1 MPLVT
6 TEHDPTSRQR
16 VTRVYLQNGVV
27 GAVILLMVTWLRRDE
42 PRAVLERY
50 GAEGV
55 ALVALFLLFAT
66 LLAMFKFPL
75 TEKIFVS
82 LVIIANIAMFPLLGL
97 VLSAWIAV
105 AAAVTQRVIA
115 ARRAGRARNE
125 VTDRTEERA
134 RTLALFAT
142 YGVPVVA
149 ATLLYEILGGEIGL
163 VAPSLIN
170 GARIAFCAVV
180 MIVTN
185 NLIVARVEQAYG
197 YSPSVSLKLGLIDT
211 SIYLVTL
218 PYAVLTTFSY
228 STMGMGG
235 LLLAAFT
242 GLVANAVGYKLA
254 ITRSDREQLIQ
265 RLASLTNIG
274 RTISLRCTTDELLRA
289 IYEEC
294 RKVIDVSIF
303 SIALHDMTR
312 NELSFELN
320 IERGTLL
327 PKSRI
332 PIGDGLNSFVV
343 TSGEPLLVGSYRD
356 EQKLGLTHYD
366 DGMATESWL
375 GVPMTARDETIGVIS
390 VQSFD
395 ENAFSP
401 DDVVLLTAIANQA
414 AVAIENANLYKDLQG
429 MNRQLEQRVLERTNE
444 VRETNIR
451 LIAADRSKNQ
461 FLANMSHELRTPL
474 NAIIGFSGILQQ
486 ATREMIPARLHRFID
501 NIATAG
507 SHLLDLI
514 NDILDLAKIESGKLQ
529 LHSETFDLRETIATV
544 ERVMKGIGAE
554 TNVSIMTQVDPTLT
568 SVHLDEGRL
577 KQILLNL
584 LSNAVKFSHPG
595 GYVYL
600 SVSAVNETTSLLG
613 CPALRIE
620 VQDNGIGI
628 PEDELDHVFDEFY
641 QATQH
646 DRRLQ
651 KSGTGLGLSLAK
663 SFVEMHRGHISV
675 QSTFGAGT
683 RFTIELPRDIRQATN
698 VATRIQLSLPETS
711 QIQH

>member
-1 MPLVT
+1 
-6 TEHDPTSRQR
+6 
-16 VTRVYLQNGVV
+16 
-27 GAVILLMVTWLRRDE
+27 
-42 PRAVLERY
+42 
-50 GAEGV
+50 
-55 ALVALFLLFAT
+55 
-66 LLAMFKFPL
+66 
-75 TEKIFVS
+75 
-82 LVIIANIAMFPLLGL
+82 
-97 VLSAWIAV
+97 
-105 AAAVTQRVIA
+105 
-115 ARRAGRARNE
+115 
-125 VTDRTEERA
+125 
-134 RTLALFAT
+134 
-142 YGVPVVA
+142 
-149 ATLLYEILGGEIGL
+149 
-163 VAPSLIN
+163 
-170 GARIAFCAVV
+170 
-180 MIVTN
+180 
-185 NLIVARVEQAYG
+185 
-197 YSPSVSLKLGLIDT
+197 
-211 SIYLVTL
+211 
-218 PYAVLTTFSY
+218 
-228 STMGMGG
+228 
-235 LLLAAFT
+235 
-242 GLVANAVGYKLA
+242 
-254 ITRSDREQLIQ
+254 
-265 RLASLTNIG
+265 
-274 RTISLRCTTDELLRA
+274 
-289 IYEEC
+289 
-294 RKVIDVSIF
+294 
-303 SIALHDMTR
+303 
-312 NELSFELN
+312 
-320 IERGTLL
+320 
-327 PKSRI
+327 
-332 PIGDGLNSFVV
+332 
-343 TSGEPLLVGSYRD
+343 
-356 EQKLGLTHYD
+356 
-366 DGMATESWL
+366 
-375 GVPMTARDETIGVIS
+375 MTARDETIGVIS

-429 MNRQLEQRVLERTNE
+429 MNQQLEQRVLERTNE

-529 LHSETFDLRETIATV
+529 LHSETFDLRETIGTV

-613 CPALRIE
+613 CAALRIE

>member
-27 GAVILLMVTWLRRDE
+27 GAVILLLVTWLRRDE

-149 ATLLYEILGGEIGL
+149 ATLLYEILGGKIGL
-163 VAPSLIN
+163 VSPSLVN
-170 GARIAFCAVV
+170 GSRIAFCAVV

-529 LHSETFDLRETIATV
+529 LHSETFDLRETIGTV

-613 CPALRIE
+613 CAALRIE